1 MRTTRALSGALAA
14 VVVLALAAGYGQFGA
29 VAALGQVARSFGHP
43 IGGTSIA
50 AEAGLSGVALGGG
63 LAILRLASLGGLPL
77 SALGDRLGRRRTLVA
92 WVLLGLA
99 LTMAAAA
106 SPSYWW
112 FIAIFALGR
121 PLLSAAAALAQ
132 VVTAEVSRPVNR
144 ARSLAIVSAGY
155 GIGAGL
161 NALVHSM
168 LRGEASFRFLF
179 LTCAVPLVAVL
190 AVARWVPEPV
200 IGLEEAG
207 MVRPRFGR
215 VAPGEGGRL
224 LKVMGLIVA
233 TSLTSS
239 AASSFVFVYGENIV
253 RLSKGI
259 ESGMIIAAASTGL
272 VGLLLGRRVADGWG
286 RRPAIALGIT
296 GIALSAMV
304 LYSGSK
310 EAVVVGYLLIVLSTG
325 FIAPAGTAYPNELF
339 GTQMRATVAGWGI
352 VAGVIGAAVGLVS
365 FGLVADR
372 WGAFEVAALVVSL
385 PILAGLW
392 LLTTLPETRG
402 IELAGTLGATEG

>member
-1 MRTTRALSGALAA
+1 MKPLRGAVAPLLA
-14 VVVLALAAGYGQFGA
+14 VVVLALAAGFGQFGA

-43 IGGTSIA
+43 ISGTSIA

-63 LAILRLASLGGLPL
+63 LAILRLASLIGLPL
-77 SALGDRLGRRRTLVA
+77 AALGDRWGRRRTLVA
-92 WVLLGLA
+92 WVVFGLLG
-99 LTMAAAA
+99 TMAAAA

-112 FIAIFALGR
+112 FILIFALGR

-132 VVTAEVSRPVNR
+132 VVTAEISRPHER

-161 NALVHSM
+161 NALVHSS
-168 LRGEASFRFLF
+168 LRGEASFRVLF
-179 LTCAVPLVAVL
+179 LTCAVPLVAAL
-190 AVARWVPEPV
+190 AVSRWVPESV
-200 IGLEEAG
+200 V
-207 MVRPRFGR
+207 VRDARGSLRPSFGR
-215 VAPGEGGRL
+215 VGNGSGGRL
-224 LKVMGLIVA
+224 FRVMGLILA

-253 RLSKGI
+253 HLSKGI
-259 ESGMIIAAASTGL
+259 ESGMILAAALTGL
-272 VGLLLGRRVADGWG
+272 LGLLLGRQVADGWG
-286 RRPAIALGIT
+286 RRPSIAIGIT

-310 EAVVVGYLLIVLSTG
+310 AAVVAGYLLTVLSTG

-339 GTQMRATVAGWGI
+339 ATNVRATVAGWGI

-372 WGAFEVAALVVSL
+372 WGTFEIAAIVVSL
-385 PILAGLW
+385 PILASLW
-392 LLTTLPETRG
+392 LLATLPETRG
-402 IELAGTLGATEG
+402 AELVDTAGARGG

>member
-1 MRTTRALSGALAA
+1 MDSGAPSADDDGGGSSSGGLSLPSFSAYPQAWATAA
-14 VVVLALAAGYGQFGA
+14 GEALLALP
-29 VAALGQVARSFGHP
+29 AAL
-43 IGGTSIA
+43 
-50 AEAGLSGVALGGG
+50 E
-63 LAILRLASLGGLPL
+63 
-77 SALGDRLGRRRTLVA
+77 SALEAQRGDES
-92 WVLLGLA
+92 
-99 LTMAAAA
+99 AA
-106 SPSYWW
+106 SASS
-112 FIAIFALGR
+112 
-121 PLLSAAAALAQ
+121 SAQQQQQQQAVDDGSAWLDEVTADAASAALAQ

-339 GTQMRATVAGWGI
+339 GTQVRATVAGWGI